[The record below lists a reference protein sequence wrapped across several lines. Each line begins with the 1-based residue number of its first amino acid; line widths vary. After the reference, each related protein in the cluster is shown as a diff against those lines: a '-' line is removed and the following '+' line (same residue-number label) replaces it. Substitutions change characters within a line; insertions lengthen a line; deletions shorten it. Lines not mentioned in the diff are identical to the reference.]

1 MIDTLQSYFSEL
13 GIQLSDNALLILLC
27 IISALIGW
35 FFAKFII
42 NRTHIKNTQL
52 LEAELDKKQDDFD
65 RQLDQLQG
73 SFANLSQQAL
83 QSNNQSFLNL
93 AKESFGQLQIQ
104 AENQL
109 KEKETSFAHMVKPI
123 QESLAKTDQ
132 QLQKLEKDRV
142 SSESKLNT
150 QIEGLLQSQQFLQT
164 ETRNLTTALR
174 RPEVRGQ
181 WGELTLKRLAE
192 LAGMSEHCDFDEQVS
207 TKDNNVNLRP
217 DMVVNMPGERKLVVD
232 VKAPLDAYLSAVEA
246 NSDEQRDAF
255 LSQHLKN
262 VKNRIKELAMK
273 KYWEQ
278 FHQAPDFV
286 VLFIPGDQFLS
297 AALDQD
303 KTLLEYAMQQR
314 VILATPTSLVGLL
327 RAVAYGWNQENL
339 NQNAEIIRKIGQDLH
354 QRIGTL
360 SEHMAKLGKNLDS
373 SVATFNKLLGSY
385 ESNVLPGAKKFT
397 ELGIDSHKDIEQ
409 SKAIETPARKLTKN
423 VPELN
428 EDDTADVSLQQK
440 PKAPNKLN

>member
-1 MIDTLQSYFSEL
+1 MITFLC
-13 GIQLSDNALLILLC
+13 LI
-27 IISALIGW
+27 SFLIGLLLTKQ
-35 FFAKFII
+35 FA
-42 NRTHIKNTQL
+42 NRKAKIEKERWSQ
-52 LEAELDKKQDDFD
+52 EMSKKQDEFD
-65 RQLDQLQG
+65 HQLDQLQG
-73 SFANLSQQAL
+73 SFASLSQEAL
-83 QSNNQSFLNL
+83 QKNNQHFLNL
-93 AKESFGQLQIQ
+93 ASQNFGKLQVQ

-109 KEKETSFAHMVKPI
+109 KQKETSFAHMIKPI
-123 QESLAKTDQ
+123 QDSLAKTDA

-164 ETRNLTTALR
+164 ETRNLVTALR

-192 LAGMSEHCDFDEQVS
+192 LAGMSEHCDFDEQV
-207 TKDNNVNLRP
+207 TTIGNDNHQRP
-217 DMVVNMPGERKLVVD
+217 DMVVKMPGDRQLVVD

-246 NSDEQRDAF
+246 ENEDQKQIF
-255 LSQHLKN
+255 LSHHLKN
-262 VKNRIKELAMK
+262 VKDRIKELSMK

-278 FHQAPDFV
+278 FQQAPDFV

-303 KTLLEYAMQQR
+303 KTLLEFAMKQR

-327 RAVAYGWNQENL
+327 RAIAYGWNQENL
-339 NQNAEIIRKIGQDLH
+339 NQNADIIRKIGHDLH

-373 SVATFNKLLGSY
+373 SVATFNKMLGSY

-397 ELGIDSHKDIEQ
+397 ELGIDSHKEIDQ
-409 SKAIETPARKLTKN
+409 VKVVETPTRQITK
-423 VPELN
+423 
-428 EDDTADVSLQQK
+428 TM
-440 PKAPNKLN
+440 PKSDQSNATKTDKLN

>member
-1 MIDTLQSYFSEL
+1 MITFLC
-13 GIQLSDNALLILLC
+13 LI
-27 IISALIGW
+27 SFLIGLLLTKQ
-35 FFAKFII
+35 FA
-42 NRTHIKNTQL
+42 NRKAKIEKERWSQ
-52 LEAELDKKQDDFD
+52 EMSKKQDEFD
-65 RQLDQLQG
+65 HQLDQLQG
-73 SFANLSQQAL
+73 SFASLSQEAL
-83 QSNNQSFLNL
+83 QKNNQHFLNL
-93 AKESFGQLQIQ
+93 ASQNFGKLQVQ

-109 KEKETSFAHMVKPI
+109 KQKETSFAHMIKPI
-123 QESLAKTDQ
+123 QDSLAKTDA

-164 ETRNLTTALR
+164 ETRNLVTALR

-192 LAGMSEHCDFDEQVS
+192 LAGMSEHCDFDEQV
-207 TKDNNVNLRP
+207 TTIGNDNHQRP
-217 DMVVNMPGERKLVVD
+217 DMVVKMPGDRQLVVD

-246 NSDEQRDAF
+246 ENEDQKQIF
-255 LSQHLKN
+255 LSHHLKN
-262 VKNRIKELAMK
+262 VKDRIKELSMK

-278 FHQAPDFV
+278 FQQAPDFV

-303 KTLLEYAMQQR
+303 KTLLEFAMKQR

-327 RAVAYGWNQENL
+327 RAIAYGWNQENL
-339 NQNAEIIRKIGQDLH
+339 NQNADIIRKIGHDLH

-373 SVATFNKLLGSY
+373 SVATFNKMLGSY

-397 ELGIDSHKDIEQ
+397 ELGIDSHKEIDQ
-409 SKAIETPARKLTKN
+409 VKVVETPTRQITK
-423 VPELN
+423 
-428 EDDTADVSLQQK
+428 TM
-440 PKAPNKLN
+440 PKSDQSNTTKTDKLN

>member
-1 MIDTLQSYFSEL
+1 MIQILQSYFAEI
-13 GIQLSDNALLILLC
+13 GIQLSDDALLILLC
-27 IISALIGW
+27 IASTLIGW
-35 FFAKFII
+35 FVAKMIAKQA
-42 NRTHIKNTQL
+42 NIKNT
-52 LEAELDKKQDDFD
+52 ERFAAELDKKQDDFD

-73 SFANLSQQAL
+73 SFASLSQQAL

-123 QESLAKTDQ
+123 QESLAKTDE

-207 TKDNNVNLRP
+207 TKHNDVTLRP

-246 NSDEQRDAF
+246 SSDQHRDTF

-262 VKNRIKELAMK
+262 VKGRIKELAMK

-297 AALDQD
+297 AALDLD

-314 VILATPTSLVGLL
+314 VILATPTSLVG
-327 RAVAYGWNQENL
+327 A
-339 NQNAEIIRKIGQDLH
+339 KI
-354 QRIGTL
+354 
-360 SEHMAKLGKNLDS
+360 
-373 SVATFNKLLGSY
+373 
-385 ESNVLPGAKKFT
+385 
-397 ELGIDSHKDIEQ
+397 
-409 SKAIETPARKLTKN
+409 
-423 VPELN
+423 
-428 EDDTADVSLQQK
+428 
-440 PKAPNKLN
+440 

>member
-1 MIDTLQSYFSEL
+1 MIDNLQHYFSEI
-13 GIQLSDNALLILLC
+13 GIQFSDNALLILMC
-27 IISALIGW
+27 ILSALFGW
-35 FFAKFII
+35 IIAKFFAKRA
-42 NRTHIKNTQL
+42 NLHNTQR
-52 LEAELDKKQDDFD
+52 LESELDKKQDDFD

-73 SFANLSQQAL
+73 SFASLSQQAL
-83 QSNNQSFLNL
+83 QSNNQSFMNL
-93 AKESFGQLQIQ
+93 AKESFGKLQIQ

-132 QLQKLEKDRV
+132 QLQKLEKDRA

-164 ETRNLTTALR
+164 ETRNLSTALR

-207 TKDNNVNLRP
+207 TKDNDVTLRP
-217 DMVVNMPGERKLVVD
+217 DMVVNMPGDRKLVVD

-246 NSDEQRDAF
+246 NADEQRDAF

-262 VKNRIKELAMK
+262 VKGRIKELAMK

-339 NQNAEIIRKIGQDLH
+339 NQNAETIRKIGHDLH

-385 ESNVLPGAKKFT
+385 EGNVLPGAKKFI

-409 SKAIETPARKLTKN
+409 SKAIQTPTRKLTKN
-423 VPELN
+423 IPESSENDTPEVP
-428 EDDTADVSLQQK
+428 LQQK
-440 PKAPNKLN
+440 PKKPNKLN

>member
-1 MIDTLQSYFSEL
+1 MLETLQHLFSQL
-13 GIQLSDNALLILLC
+13 GVQLSNDALAILLC
-27 IISALIGW
+27 LLSLLIGW
-35 FFAKFII
+35 FIAKYIA
-42 NRTHIKNTQL
+42 NRSSAAK
-52 LEAELDKKQDDFD
+52 AEELKAQLDKKQDEFD

-73 SFANLSQQAL
+73 SFASLSQQAL

-93 AKESFGQLQIQ
+93 AKESLGKFQVQ

-123 QESLAKTDQ
+123 QDSLAKTDQ
-132 QLQKLEKDRV
+132 QLQKLEKDRA
-142 SSESKLNT
+142 SSESKLTT

-207 TKDNNVNLRP
+207 AGENNQFRP
-217 DMVVNMPGERKLVVD
+217 DMIVNMPGGRELVVD

-246 NSDEQRDAF
+246 SSDEQRDSF
-255 LSQHLKN
+255 LAQHLKN
-262 VKNRIKELAMK
+262 VKGRIKELAMK

-278 FHQAPDFV
+278 FEQAPDFV

-303 KTLLEYAMQQR
+303 KTLLEYAMEQR

-327 RAVAYGWNQENL
+327 RAIAYGWNQENL
-339 NQNAEIIRKIGQDLH
+339 NQNAEIIRKIGKDLH

-373 SVATFNKLLGSY
+373 SVNTFNKLLGSY
-385 ESNVLPGAKKFT
+385 EGNVLPGAKKFT
-397 ELGIDSHKDIEQ
+397 ELGIDSHKEIDQ
-409 SKAIETPARKLTKN
+409 SKAVETPTRKLTKSIS
-423 VPELN
+423 
-428 EDDTADVSLQQK
+428 TADDDISIDASSNTEQ
-440 PKAPNKLN
+440 NTLN

>member
-1 MIDTLQSYFSEL
+1 MIQTLQSHFAEI
-13 GIQLSDNALLILLC
+13 GIQLSNDALLILLC
-27 IISALIGW
+27 IASALIGW
-35 FFAKFII
+35 FIAKMIAKQA
-42 NRTHIKNTQL
+42 NIKNT
-52 LEAELDKKQDDFD
+52 ERFAAELDKKQDDFD
-65 RQLDQLQG
+65 HQLDQLQG
-73 SFANLSQQAL
+73 SFASLSQQAL
-83 QSNNQSFLNL
+83 HSNNQSFLNL

-123 QESLAKTDQ
+123 QESLAKTDE

-181 WGELTLKRLAE
+181 WGELTLKRLVE

-207 TKDNNVNLRP
+207 TKHNDVTLRP

-246 NSDEQRDAF
+246 SSDQHRDTF

-262 VKNRIKELAMK
+262 VKGRIKELAMK

-297 AALDQD
+297 AALDLD

-327 RAVAYGWNQENL
+327 RAIAYGWNQENL

-385 ESNVLPGAKKFT
+385 EGNVLPGAKKFT

-409 SKAIETPARKLTKN
+409 SKAIETPTRKLTKN
-423 VPELN
+423 TPEIN
-428 EDDTADVSLQQK
+428 DEDNPDASLQQTK
-440 PKAPNKLN
+440 QSNKLN